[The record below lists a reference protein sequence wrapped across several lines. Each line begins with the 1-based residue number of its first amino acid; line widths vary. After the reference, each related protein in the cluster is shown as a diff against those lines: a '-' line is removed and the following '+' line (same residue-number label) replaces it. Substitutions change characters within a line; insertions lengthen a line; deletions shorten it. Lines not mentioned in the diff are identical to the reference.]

1 MKGQW
6 IGDYDGSS
14 KGEIIANIDE
24 RSSYFEGV
32 AYLFDADNITGT
44 HVFFRTNNKNHDFH
58 FSTPIILPI
67 NPISFLPDS
76 WENVQRLY
84 TNHVSVSKSFDAKGS
99 WNDHTLSL
107 SWTTDIGLFGNC
119 VLPRSKADQPS
130 ELVPLEKEWESFK
143 THVNGLEGR
152 RYLFRGQNKPWRMR
166 TSFHRYWPSQS

>member
-1 MKGQW
+1 MDLLRG
-6 IGDYDGSS
+6 
-14 KGEIIANIDE
+14 
-24 RSSYFEGV
+24 RSSQILTNGRRTSRVLLTFLMQIILPARMSSSE
-32 AYLFDADNITGT
+32 
-44 HVFFRTNNKNHDFH
+44 TNNKNHDFH

-166 TSFHRYWPSQS
+166 TEVYPSVKTKNGLF